1 MKHIL
6 TVFVISFIFVGC
18 FQKQVVQLKMP
29 VQQQVAP
36 VQKVDEDKKTIV
48 EEFISND
55 TIIQEEIIDNSRTK
69 NEIKQ
74 EDDNFTKIDFKKADV
89 KLAFVYPSSLVSK
102 YAKNSINTVLAYLSF
117 VSSNYNLVV
126 IDSINESL
134 SNIEKAFDKV
144 REENITKVIALYTPS
159 SINTL
164 SRLSLDEIYVYLPL
178 IEKKEALQN
187 NDNLIFG
194 SLSYEEQLKKLSY
207 YSEGSNVLF
216 YQDTYLGT
224 KLKNTYENV
233 VPYTIARK
241 EIRKSETNFKHIVL
255 DQRLNNSSIFLNTD
269 IVKSSL
275 ILSQLYANEIHPK
288 IIFSTQINFDPML
301 MTLTQTKDR
310 EKLILA
316 NSIEDVDARLRDEVS
331 VYGGDII
338 YEWVDYSTLVGT
350 NYLLNGNN
358 DLIPTKIVDNQA
370 NYNTRLFKSM
380 DYGFVEIK

>member
-36 VQKVDEDKKTIV
+36 IQKVDEDKKTIV

-74 EDDNFTKIDFKKADV
+74 EDDIFNKIDFKKADV

>member
-36 VQKVDEDKKTIV
+36 IQKVDEDKKTIV

-74 EDDNFTKIDFKKADV
+74 EDDIFNKIDFKKADV

-241 EIRKSETNFKHIVL
+241 EIRKNETNFKHIVL